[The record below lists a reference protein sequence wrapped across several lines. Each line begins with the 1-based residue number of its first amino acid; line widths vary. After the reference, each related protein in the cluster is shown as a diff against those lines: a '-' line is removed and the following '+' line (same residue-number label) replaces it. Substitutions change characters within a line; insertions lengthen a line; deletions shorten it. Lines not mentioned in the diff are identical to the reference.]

1 MSTSSKFKAS
11 WPKKCKFGP
20 IFDEKSLNFEKFSM
34 NSSQKTRIEQF
45 SNPPL
50 SLEIK
55 SLTLQL
61 TVLTHFIKINE
72 NMVKNTENVI
82 KKTAASRLISTKF

>member
-1 MSTSSKFKAS
+1 MGL
-11 WPKKCKFGP
+11 KCKFGP
-20 IFDEKSLNFEKFSM
+20 IFDEKRLNFEKFSIILAK
-34 NSSQKTRIEQF
+34 KTRIEQF

-61 TVLTHFIKINE
+61 KTLTDCSKIDE
-72 NMVKNTENVI
+72 NSVKNTENVN
-82 KKTAASRLISTKF
+82 KNMNYV